1 MRGLRINKS
10 LEIKNLS
17 QNVFEGYKK
26 PGNFECQKKTFLE
39 PIFESL
45 H

>member
-26 PGNFECQKKTFLE
+26 AGNFECQKKNILRANF
-39 PIFESL
+39 
-45 H
+45 